1 MSHRP
6 VDMHE
11 LYAGYAREEKGGE
24 ESGSFSEARRMTL
37 RQSLRQSSLSKPQEA
52 EEEGLQEREAGPG
65 RGGGQTRRPRGARK
79 GGLDAVALCMGA
91 KRHLLRFPAH
101 LPVRES
107 CEVCPIHLKPQT
119 DDYGNV
125 ECLHTGVFSS
135 GTDVYRQNTFKCI
148 LQRGDCGPPE
158 ASEL

>member
-1 MSHRP
+1 
-6 VDMHE
+6 
-11 LYAGYAREEKGGE
+11 
-24 ESGSFSEARRMTL
+24 MTL

-65 RGGGQTRRPRGARK
+65 RGGGHTRRPRGARK
-79 GGLDAVALCMGA
+79 RGLDAVALCMGA
-91 KRHLLRFPAH
+91 KRHLLRLPAH

-107 CEVCPIHLKPQT
+107 CEVCPIHPKPQT

-135 GTDVYRQNTFKCI
+135 GHFAAWRLRVLQKPPNYSAVYWQAWNHDACLEKKKEQACVQF
-148 LQRGDCGPPE
+148 QV
-158 ASEL
+158 